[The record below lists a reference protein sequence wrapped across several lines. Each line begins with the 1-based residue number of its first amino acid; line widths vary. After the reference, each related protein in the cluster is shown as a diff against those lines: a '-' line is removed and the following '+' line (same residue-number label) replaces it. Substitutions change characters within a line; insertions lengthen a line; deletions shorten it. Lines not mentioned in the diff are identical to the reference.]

1 MDMPDKIL
9 ARYLT
14 TGTHGMVC
22 EKEGVYHGRGGL
34 NAEKTVY
41 VRQDLAQSLADA
53 LESIA
58 KNTCCEGCQEAAKVA
73 QAALANYRKG
83 ENAPAIEKASGG

>member
-1 MDMPDKIL
+1 MDMPDRIL

-22 EKEGVYHGRGGL
+22 ERVGMYHGKGGL
-34 NAEKTVY
+34 NAKKTTY

-53 LESIA
+53 LEGMVREFEKIA
-58 KNTCCEGCQEAAKVA
+58 TVVKPLHNAEELEQAK
-73 QAALANYRKG
+73 AALANYRKG
-83 ENAPAIEKASGG
+83 E